1 MLHSCQ
7 FLLIPVI
14 HIASTGS
21 SLVNSLITN
30 TISGHTILTVYYG
43 QNSVHTT
50 KTKETLTSSLVTPVA
65 SENSAMTSYSI
76 QPSIFTTSSNM
87 INSWSFSKSSSS
99 FFYSTL
105 TSIARE
111 PPDLHTSTYIDILQ
125 NTAPSTK
132 LTLVQ
137 SERAFTSSSKIT
149 LLGYTLNERKTSVHA
164 LSYDSTQIFKRSSTS
179 TYPSTLYSSEA
190 TSTIHY
196 ISLGSPSANSV
207 NKNSSTST
215 SEPMMLHSYSYLTYI
230 ESFLTDSS
238 TTTKISS
245 SV

>member
-76 QPSIFTTSSNM
+76 QTSIFTTSSNM

-99 FFYSTL
+99 FVYS
-105 TSIARE
+105 
-111 PPDLHTSTYIDILQ
+111 
-125 NTAPSTK
+125 K
-132 LTLVQ
+132 L
-137 SERAFTSSSKIT
+137 
-149 LLGYTLNERKTSVHA
+149 
-164 LSYDSTQIFKRSSTS
+164 
-179 TYPSTLYSSEA
+179 
-190 TSTIHY
+190 
-196 ISLGSPSANSV
+196 
-207 NKNSSTST
+207 
-215 SEPMMLHSYSYLTYI
+215 
-230 ESFLTDSS
+230 
-238 TTTKISS
+238 
-245 SV
+245 